1 MSWIRH
7 HFSETVRMDLQK
19 NTDAVFMAVAQA
31 AEEAGR
37 PTESVNVIAVTK
49 YVDSSIAN
57 KLVKTGVTHIG
68 ENRVDLFLDK
78 YNALADQNLTW
89 HLIGTLQRRKVKD
102 IINFVDYFH
111 ALDSVKLAKEIDK
124 RATRRIKCFLQVN
137 ISGEES
143 KHGFDL
149 SEIDE
154 VLSEIAQFKNLELVG
169 LMTMA
174 PFEAD
179 ELELHSIF
187 SKMKQVQ
194 EELSNRQLPGM
205 PFTELSMG
213 MSGDFDIAIEHGAT
227 YVRIGTA
234 FFESVK

>member
-1 MSWIRH
+1 
-7 HFSETVRMDLQK
+7 MDFQK
-19 NTDAVFMAVAQA
+19 NKDDVFLAVAQA
-31 AEEAGR
+31 AEKAGR
-37 PTESVNVIAVTK
+37 PIESVNVIAVTK

-57 KLVKTGVTHIG
+57 KLVKTGVRHIG

-179 ELELHSIF
+179 KLELHSIF

-213 MSGDFDIAIEHGAT
+213 MSGDFEIAIEHGAT
-227 YVRIGTA
+227 YVRIGSA
-234 FFESVK
+234 FFE

>member
-7 HFSETVRMDLQK
+7 HSSETVKMDFQK
-19 NTDAVFMAVAQA
+19 NKDDVFLAVAQA
-31 AEEAGR
+31 AEKAGR
-37 PTESVNVIAVTK
+37 PIESVNVIAVTK

-68 ENRVDLFLDK
+68 ENRVDMFLDK

-169 LMTMA
+169 LMTVA

-213 MSGDFDIAIEHGAT
+213 MSGDFEIAIEHGAT
-227 YVRIGTA
+227 YVRIGSA
-234 FFESVK
+234 FFE

>member
-1 MSWIRH
+1 
-7 HFSETVRMDLQK
+7 MDFQK
-19 NTDAVFMAVAQA
+19 NKDAVFMAVAQA
-31 AEEAGR
+31 AEKTGR
-37 PTESVNVIAVTK
+37 PIESVNVIAVTK

-57 KLVKTGVTHIG
+57 KLIKTGIRHIG

-78 YNALADQNLTW
+78 YNALADQHLTW

-102 IINFVDYFH
+102 VINFVDYFH
-111 ALDSVKLAKEIDK
+111 ALDSVKLAQEIDK

-154 VLSEIAQFKNLELVG
+154 VLSEIAQFKNIELVG

-179 ELELHSIF
+179 EPELHSIF

-194 EELSNRQLPGM
+194 EELSSRQLPGM

-213 MSGDFDIAIEHGAT
+213 MSGDFEIAIEHGAT
-227 YVRIGTA
+227 YVRIGSA
-234 FFESVK
+234 FFE

>member
-1 MSWIRH
+1 
-7 HFSETVRMDLQK
+7 MDIQK
-19 NTDAVFMAVAQA
+19 NKNAVFSAVELALKKVD
-31 AEEAGR
+31 R

-68 ENRVDLFLDK
+68 ENRVDQFLDK
-78 YNALADQNLTW
+78 YQALADQNLTW

-102 IINFVDYFH
+102 VINYVDYFH
-111 ALDSVKLAKEIDK
+111 ALDSIKLAQEIDK

-143 KHGFDL
+143 KQGFDL

-154 VLSEIAQFKNLELVG
+154 VLSEIAQFKNIELVG

-174 PFEAD
+174 PFEVD

-194 EELSNRQLPGM
+194 EELSSRQLPGM

-227 YVRIGTA
+227 YVRIGSA
-234 FFESVK
+234 FFE

>member
-1 MSWIRH
+1 MSWIH
-7 HFSETVRMDLQK
+7 HHSSETVRMDLQK

-213 MSGDFDIAIEHGAT
+213 MSGDFEIAIEHGAT
-227 YVRIGTA
+227 YVRIGSA
-234 FFESVK
+234 FFE